1 MNWYMKYKSINS
13 DAVSVH
19 VCHLSVYRCMTC
31 LAAGVVAVV
40 GTKGRILQR
49 SMRAC
54 SGGATAAVRM
64 TQALAVLLMYL
75 KHKNTEHLPLSTL
88 HMFSYSR

>member
-1 MNWYMKYKSINS
+1 
-13 DAVSVH
+13 
-19 VCHLSVYRCMTC
+19 MTC

-64 TQALAVLLMYL
+64 TQALAVLLMHL
-75 KHKNTEHLPLSTL
+75 KHRAFALKHTTHVQLL
-88 HMFSYSR
+88 